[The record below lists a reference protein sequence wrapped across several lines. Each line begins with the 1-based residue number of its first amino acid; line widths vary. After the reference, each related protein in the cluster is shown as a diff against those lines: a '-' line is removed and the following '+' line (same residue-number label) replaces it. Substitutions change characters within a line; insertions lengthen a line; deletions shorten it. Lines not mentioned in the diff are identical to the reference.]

1 MDVQS
6 SKWTAEDG
14 GIGPGVDSY
23 FEYLLKGAILFDSPR
38 LLGMFEGKG
47 DDAFWNI
54 VGNNEKLSN
63 EKLFIAT
70 LYPRT

>member
-1 MDVQS
+1 MVLELVELDPFILQVGNHVDVQS

-47 DDAFWNI
+47 DDAF
-54 VGNNEKLSN
+54 
-63 EKLFIAT
+63 
-70 LYPRT
+70 

>member
-1 MDVQS
+1 VDVQS

-47 DDAFWNI
+47 DDAF
-54 VGNNEKLSN
+54 
-63 EKLFIAT
+63 
-70 LYPRT
+70 